1 LDNLKFSYIQPRKKQ
16 LISAEVGLVLS
27 FFGVLFL
34 FVIGVYIYLSFQ
46 IDAFDKESIA
56 LQHQIEQN
64 NFYADEVTKDIKI
77 LNLNLKLSK
86 ELDERNKFFKDSIK
100 NILNLVPD
108 KITLS
113 KLELEENRL
122 VVYGETPTKDLYN
135 LLMLAPLRSIF
146 DKSYTSFYLLENG
159 WYRFVSYNSMDEN
172 LTIFRNRFK
181 DENEEE

>member
-46 IDAFDKESIA
+46 INAFDKESIA

>member
-1 LDNLKFSYIQPRKKQ
+1 MDNLKFSYIQPRKKQ

-46 IDAFDKESIA
+46 INAFDKESIA
-56 LQHQIEQN
+56 LKHQIEQN